1 MAIES
6 PLTQEHKE
14 QMDANLAGLKD
25 LDKQIRL
32 AKQADIDVTAMEG
45 SLYNIVHVN
54 NSLQNIYLI
63 IDYLIYDYI
72 FLSILNICVISSRY
86 MSIKYKLWDMAL

>member
-14 QMDANLAGLKD
+14 QIDFNVAGLKD

-54 NSLQNIYLI
+54 NSL
-63 IDYLIYDYI
+63 
-72 FLSILNICVISSRY
+72 
-86 MSIKYKLWDMAL
+86 